1 MATVDDN
8 HQLLTVDNIDK
19 KIGIILLRDWAQ
31 KLELNVIP
39 GQSSE

>member
-1 MATVDDN
+1 MATVDDI

-19 KIGIILLRDWAQ
+19 KMGIILLRDWAQ

-39 GQSSE
+39 SQGSD